1 MNLYLKRKRGR
12 EREMPVKNKIDEAR
26 SQYPNIMSLIN
37 SKLFDSGI
45 TYYASQTQI
54 VIPKRKKEEVLN
66 IIYSLPID
74 ADSLFILVDVVEA
87 KGKIFV
93 RKKVCI

>member
-1 MNLYLKRKRGR
+1 
-12 EREMPVKNKIDEAR
+12 MPVKNKIDEAR
-26 SQYPNIMSLIN
+26 SQYPDIMSLIN

-74 ADSLFILVDVVEA
+74 ADSLFILVDVLLR
-87 KGKIFV
+87 V
-93 RKKVCI
+93 RVQALPLYDDDHACCP